1 MMFPLICIISWCDV
15 FFLIMA
21 RWWSLTVLE
30 INFRFTP
37 ELGRMDLKDSGN
49 DHETSALRDE
59 VCHLMKMVSG
69 WLLK

>member
-1 MMFPLICIISWCDV
+1 MCIL
-15 FFLIMA
+15 FYHGK

-37 ELGRMDLKDSGN
+37 ELGRIDLKDSGN

-59 VCHLMKMVSG
+59 VCHPSEVGIWMASKIG
-69 WLLK
+69 